1 MPDSTLIDM
10 GLDLFEEDIDEI
22 IFSTNAFLT
31 NATNTG
37 TQGGFWWVL
46 QISMALSALFC
57 IFFAAGLAW
66 KMMVK
71 HEELDIL
78 KLLRP
83 LAISLVLS
91 FWYPGTH
98 PSAVTAEGSHHNWCV
113 LDFFAFIPNAIGSWC
128 HELYGA
134 ETEQVKSS
142 YSRLCY
148 FLKQRD
154 DGWKK
159 AYAQVKNAESV
170 VTEKD
175 SREVIEE
182 ALPDADSADGTATTA
197 IKLWFE
203 NMSAGVIVGLD
214 KIILFLALL
223 LYRVGWWTTIYGQ
236 QILLGMLTIF
246 GPIQWAF
253 SILPKWEGA
262 WAKWISRYLTVQFY
276 GAALYF
282 VGFYVLLLFDIC
294 LNIQISNLTPLATEA
309 GMAAYI
315 KNAFLSSGYMLVAS
329 IVALKC
335 LNFVPDIASWMV
347 PEGDTAFSTRQFGE
361 GVASSLRQGTTA
373 ALSKIV

>member
-1 MPDSTLIDM
+1 M
-10 GLDLFEEDIDEI
+10 GLDLFEEDIDNI
-22 IFSTNAFLT
+22 IFETNAFLT
-31 NATNTG
+31 SYGNTG
-37 TQGGFWWVL
+37 GSGGFWWVL
-46 QISMALSALFC
+46 QISMALAALFC
-57 IFFAAGLAW
+57 IIFAAGLAY

-83 LAISLVLS
+83 LAISIVLM
-91 FWYPGTH
+91 FWYPSSG
-98 PSAVTAEGSHHNWCV
+98 VTDGAIKNHSVDWCV
-113 LDFFAFIPNAIGSWC
+113 LDLLALVPNAIGSWC
-128 HELYGA
+128 HDLYGA
-134 ETEQVKSS
+134 ETEQVKER
-142 YSRLCY
+142 YSELCHY
-148 FLKQRD
+148 LKVRD
-154 DGWKK
+154 EGWQK
-159 AYAQVKNAESV
+159 AYAKAKNSEAV

-175 SREVIEE
+175 SRDAVESVSGADQADE
-182 ALPDADSADGTATTA
+182 AATTA
-197 IKLWFE
+197 IKFWFE

-262 WAKWISRYLTVQFY
+262 WAKWISRYLTVHFY

-282 VGFYVLLLFDIC
+282 VGFYVLLLFDIS
-294 LNIQISNLTPLATEA
+294 LNIQINNLTPLATDA

-315 KNAFLSSGYMLVAS
+315 QNAFLSSGYMLVAS

-335 LNFVPDIASWMV
+335 LNFVPDIAAWMI

-361 GVASSLRQGTTA
+361 GVASSLRQGTTG
-373 ALSKIV
+373 ALTKILH